1 MNDFWAWMAIG
12 FFPALGLVIALVIF
26 FTGSMN
32 MGGGGVK

>member
-12 FFPALGLVIALVIF
+12 FFPLSGLVIALVLF

-32 MGGGGVK
+32 MGGGDGK